1 MGGTQSQQI
10 MSQQQT
16 IHKKNLRRSSC
27 EKSYS
32 DIAEGIVVMTLP
44 SVCAVS
50 QLPVVCICPQ
60 YIEAGPTQAT
70 KTKKFPMIQ

>member
-10 MSQQQT
+10 MSQQQKV
-16 IHKKNLRRSSC
+16 HKKIWKDQVVK
-27 EKSYS
+27 KSYS